1 MRLLLL
7 AVMAVATLAGCAS
20 STASSAQLAKSSSPA
35 PRAVATVQVSPPS
48 PSPGTGIKLPS
59 PSPSPAG
66 TPVAAEILAP
76 AKVMPAVALCTTP
89 VQAYQDGNAGPLFC
103 RNGALNVAVWNWF
116 ESSLHPAVMAA
127 GPGRSATA
135 QEAALCARNGGNM
148 TNPELRARTGW
159 RPLTTAGSRS
169 TSNRFF
175 SIRSVRRCR

>member
-1 MRLLLL
+1 MRLLLAL
-7 AVMAVATLAGCAS
+7 MAVASLTAGCAS
-20 STASSAQLAKSSSPA
+20 STASSAQPAKSSSLV
-35 PRAVATVQVSPPS
+35 PRAVATVQVSPPI

-66 TPVAAEILAP
+66 TPIAAEILAP

-103 RNGALNVAVWNWF
+103 RNGALNMAVWNWF

-127 GPGRSATA
+127 GPGLSATA

-148 TNPELRARTGW
+148 TNPELESAYWLAAAYYGW
-159 RPLTTAGSRS
+159 KPIDIESFLL
-169 TSNRFF
+169 NP
-175 SIRSVRRCR
+175 VCP